1 MTTTATDPLPASPT
15 AEPEPSSIAL
25 CVMTANVTS
34 QIGVFNCEHAG
45 FWFPDWQAAER
56 EVDAEMATGRT
67 RHFSSLE
74 EFLEALEEDDD
85 DEE

>member
-15 AEPEPSSIAL
+15 AVSEPSSIAL

-56 EVDAEMATGRT
+56 EVDAEIERGDALT
-67 RHFSSLE
+67 FDDAES
-74 EFLEALEEDDD
+74 ALEYLRNL
-85 DEE
+85 